1 MELILYTLRTVAY
14 AIIEPMHILML
25 VVLGIMFYLK
35 NKRITIMQKMTI
47 GESINSPLELTL
59 SQISLGIIG
68 GVIVSLMMSSLGI
81 IFNENSGIEIMF
93 MISILLLFIKKRFI
107 CFSYSGAV
115 LGMISI
121 LSGILSNITNTESY
135 INVNILSLMTFVG
148 IMHVVEGVLVI
159 FDGGRGAIP
168 VFSNRNDKIVGG
180 FAYNRYWALPVAIFI
195 AFSGSI
201 SSVTTSVVDTP
212 NWWPIINRAETLL
225 ILSTAIIGAIP
236 LYGVIGYNSVSFT
249 KDKIKKPIYSGV
261 GILIYGVLLT
271 LIAQVSQFGVV
282 GQIVVIA
289 FAPLGHEIMIRI
301 QNKIEEAGKYIYVT
315 DNDGVSV
322 LEVSPTSPAYEA
334 GIRRGDK
341 IIEVNNVKT
350 VSEVEIF
357 KIVRDSIE
365 EISVKIR
372 RISGEM
378 LDLTIIPKNKRLG
391 LLLVPKMVKVD
402 DALSVDNDD
411 FKKVLEQIKR
421 KR

>member
-47 GESINSPLELTL
+47 GESINSPLELTF

-212 NWWPIINRAETLL
+212 NWWPVINRAETLL

-411 FKKVLEQIKR
+411 FKKVLEQMKR

>member
-212 NWWPIINRAETLL
+212 NWWPVINRAETLL

-411 FKKVLEQIKR
+411 FKKVLEQMKR

>member
-14 AIIEPMHILML
+14 AIIEPMHIFML
-25 VVLGIMFYLK
+25 VVLGTMFYLK

-68 GVIVSLMMSSLGI
+68 GGIVSLIMSSLGI
-81 IFNENSGIEIMF
+81 VFNENSGIEIMF
-93 MISILLLFIKKRFI
+93 MISILLLFVKKRFI
-107 CFSYSGAV
+107 CFSYSGAA
-115 LGMISI
+115 LGIISI
-121 LSGILSNITNTESY
+121 LSGVLASITNTKSY

-148 IMHVVEGVLVI
+148 IMHVVEGFLVI
-159 FDGGRGAIP
+159 FDGSRGAIP
-168 VFSNRNDKIVGG
+168 VFSNRDDKIVGG

-201 SSVTTSVVDTP
+201 SSVNTSVIETP

-225 ILSTAIIGAIP
+225 ILSAAIISAIP

-271 LIAQVSQFGVV
+271 LIAQLSQFGIV
-282 GQIVVIA
+282 GQIIVLI
-289 FAPLGHEIMIRI
+289 FAPLGHEIMIKI
-301 QNKIEEAGKYIYVT
+301 QNKIEKSGKYIYVT
-315 DNDGVSV
+315 DSEGVSV
-322 LEVSPTSPAYEA
+322 LEVAPGSPAYEA

-341 IIEVNNVKT
+341 IIEINNMKT
-350 VSEVEIF
+350 ISEVEIF
-357 KIVRDSIE
+357 RMVRESIE
-365 EISVKIR
+365 DISVKIR
-372 RISGEM
+372 KISGEIVN
-378 LDLTIIPKNKRLG
+378 LTIIPQNKRLG

-411 FKKVLEQIKR
+411 FKKVLEQMKR